1 MSVVHP
7 SFLLRRPGA
16 LMITALAATEV
27 AYRLLLRERLR
38 RALGMLDRSP
48 AQGT

>member
-1 MSVVHP
+1 VYP
-7 SFLLRRPGA
+7 SFLLRRSGA

-27 AYRLLLRERLR
+27 AYRLLLRERVR

-48 AQGT
+48 AQGS